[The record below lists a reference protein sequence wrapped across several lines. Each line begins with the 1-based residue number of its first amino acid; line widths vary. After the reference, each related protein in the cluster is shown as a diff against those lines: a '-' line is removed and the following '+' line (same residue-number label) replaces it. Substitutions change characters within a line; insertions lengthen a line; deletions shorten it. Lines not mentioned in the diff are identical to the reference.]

1 MTRDHLVMEQRRV
14 QAAALFEMGAAA
26 PEVGRRLQ
34 VSRQVAYRWKAAWL
48 SGGEA
53 GLMSRGR
60 AGRKLKLN
68 PEQIRKIKNALH
80 AGTSLTGSKGAVWTL
95 QGAADLIQTL
105 TGLKYHPGHVWRLLS
120 VHDRQ
125 VRRESPIR
133 EERLGPHSS

>member
-1 MTRDHLVMEQRRV
+1 
-14 QAAALFEMGAAA
+14 
-26 PEVGRRLQ
+26 
-34 VSRQVAYRWKAAWL
+34 
-48 SGGEA
+48 
-53 GLMSRGR
+53 MSRGR

-68 PEQIRKIKNALH
+68 PEQIRKIKDALD

-120 VHDRQ
+120 VHDLQ

-133 EERLGPHSS
+133 EERLRPHSS